1 MLYLLFVY
9 WWFAVPTSA
18 VLAFYLLSGW
28 ANERDA
34 LSGNDVAHEKTVET
48 AFLYHDIGF
57 WWDHV
62 IEHLEPSEAPV
73 VADIE

>member
-28 ANERDA
+28 AKR
-34 LSGNDVAHEKTVET
+34 TRCT
-48 AFLYHDIGF
+48 F
-57 WWDHV
+57 W
-62 IEHLEPSEAPV
+62 E
-73 VADIE
+73 